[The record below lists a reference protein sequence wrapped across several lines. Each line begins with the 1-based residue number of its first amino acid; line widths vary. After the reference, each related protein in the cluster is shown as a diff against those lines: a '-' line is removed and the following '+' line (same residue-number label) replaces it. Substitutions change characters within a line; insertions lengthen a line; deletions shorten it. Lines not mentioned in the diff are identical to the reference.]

1 MWFSLLFWDLASGRD
16 LSTSMLPF
24 LVNMDCLLH
33 FMLACSDVAT
43 ADYLKSIFKPV
54 QAFIEAS
61 DHDLYLLALRTS
73 CFIDIAICMYV
84 YIYLSI
90 YI

>member
-43 ADYLKSIFKPV
+43 ADYLKTILKFEYMKGDTFHVGMPG
-54 QAFIEAS
+54 
-61 DHDLYLLALRTS
+61 HTYRLRTY
-73 CFIDIAICMYV
+73 CFIDID
-84 YIYLSI
+84 IY
-90 YI
+90 

>member
-43 ADYLKSIFKPV
+43 ADYLKSILNFEYMKGDTFEKNAPSKSRDIPQIV
-54 QAFIEAS
+54 S
-61 DHDLYLLALRTS
+61 DFVTQ
-73 CFIDIAICMYV
+73 CIG
-84 YIYLSI
+84 
-90 YI
+90 